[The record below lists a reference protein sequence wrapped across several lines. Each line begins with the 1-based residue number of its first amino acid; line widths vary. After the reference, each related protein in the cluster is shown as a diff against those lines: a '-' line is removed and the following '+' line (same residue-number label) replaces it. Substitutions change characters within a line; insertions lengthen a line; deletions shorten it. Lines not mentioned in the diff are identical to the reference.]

1 MISQLNKNQ
10 GCKVTGTIEV
20 YKVPGNI
27 RFYFDREA
35 LTQLSAS
42 GYNLDTS
49 HQFLN
54 LHFGEDSE
62 EIRDLKA

>member
-1 MISQLNKNQ
+1 MNQ
-10 GCKVTGTIEV
+10 GCKVVGTIEV
-20 YKVPGNI
+20 YKVPGNL
-27 RFYFDREA
+27 RFYFDKETI
-35 LTQLSAS
+35 TQLLTS

-49 HQFLN
+49 HQLKN